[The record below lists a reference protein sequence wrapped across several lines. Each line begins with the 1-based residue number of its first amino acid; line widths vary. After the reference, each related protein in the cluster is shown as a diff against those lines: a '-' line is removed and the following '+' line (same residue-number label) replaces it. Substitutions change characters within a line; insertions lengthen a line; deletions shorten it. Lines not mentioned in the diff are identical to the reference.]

1 LRVEWSDQAVADV
14 VSIHAYLSQ
23 FTPTAALD
31 VIDRISRSADRLSL
45 FPLSGR
51 SVPEFG
57 SRAVR
62 EVIVTPYRVFY
73 IVRADRIDILAVRH
87 SAQDLPS

>member
-14 VSIHAYLSQ
+14 LSIHAYLSQ
-23 FTPTAALD
+23 FTPAAALN
-31 VIDRISRSADRLSL
+31 VIDRVSRSADRLSL

-51 SVPEFG
+51 SVPEFR
-57 SRAVR
+57 SRSVR

-73 IVRADRIDILAVRH
+73 LVGADRIDILAVRH
-87 SAQDLPS
+87 SAQDLPI

>member
-1 LRVEWSDQAVADV
+1 LRVEWSDQAVADLA
-14 VSIHAYLSQ
+14 SIHAYLSQ
-23 FTPTAALD
+23 FTPAAALD
-31 VIDRISRSADRLSL
+31 VIDRITRSADRLWL

-51 SVPEFG
+51 SVPEFE
-57 SRAVR
+57 SRVVR

-73 IVRADRIDILAVRH
+73 LVRSDRIDILAVRH